1 MSDPLLTICPLG
13 GLGEIGLNCMVLE
26 TQETVAVVDCGLIF
40 PEDYLFGVDIAIPRF
55 DHILALKEKLKGI
68 VLTHGHEDHIG
79 ALPWLLPYINV
90 PIYGSKFTLA
100 LVESKLREHD
110 LDKYADL
117 RPVKAGDRI
126 QLGDLAFNFFPVCH
140 SIIEGFGLGIE
151 TPVGRVVHTGDFKI
165 DRNPLDGHAT
175 DLEAFKKF
183 SRAGV
188 TLLFSDSTNVERE
201 GYALTERE
209 ILDSLRDIFAEAE
222 GRILVTLFSS
232 HIQRIQEIIDLATE
246 TGRKV
251 GISGKSLAKNIELA
265 REQDLLRVPSGS
277 LIQLESLPD
286 YHDNQIVLLVTGSQ
300 GEPLASLSRM
310 STGEH
315 RQLYIKE
322 GDLVLMSSRFIPG
335 NTKAI
340 TKVIN
345 RLYKLGAEVLYE
357 RVQGIHASGHAHRDE
372 LKIMLET
379 VKPKYFIP
387 VHGEYRHLI
396 KHARLAVATGVAKER
411 ALVIED
417 GEPVSF
423 MTHGIRFEENIP
435 VQCTLVDGKGVGDV
449 GQTVLKERQLLAGE
463 GLVIVSLVIDV
474 PTGEILTGP
483 DVLSKGFIFEQHYSH
498 LLEDAKCIVLD
509 VFENIPPGQT
519 KKLRER
525 IRSALRRFFRK
536 VLDRDPVVVPLI
548 VCLNGD
554 EAEIRDSSCPDFK
567 I

>member
-1 MSDPLLTICPLG
+1 MSEPLLTVCPLG

-26 TQETVAVVDCGLIF
+26 TPESVAVIDCGLIF

-55 DHILALKEKLKGI
+55 DHILGLKDKLKGI

-90 PIYGSKFTLA
+90 PIYSSRFTLG
-100 LVESKLREHD
+100 LVENKLREHD

-117 RPVKAGDRI
+117 RPVKARDRVS
-126 QLGDLAFNFFPVCH
+126 LGDMAFNFFPVCH

-175 DLEAFKKF
+175 DLEAFKNF
-183 SRAGV
+183 SSPGA
-188 TLLFSDSTNVERE
+188 TLLLSDSTNVERD
-201 GYALTERE
+201 GYALTESE

-232 HIQRIQEIIDLATE
+232 HIQRIQEIIDLAVE

-251 GISGKSLAKNIELA
+251 GISGKSLARNIDLA
-265 REQDLLRVPSGS
+265 RDQGLLRVPGGAI
-277 LIQLESLPD
+277 IQLESLPD
-286 YHDNQIVLLVTGSQ
+286 YRDDQIVLLVTGSQ

-322 GDLVLMSSRFIPG
+322 GDLVLLSSRFIPG

-357 RVQGIHASGHAHRDE
+357 RVQGIHASGHAHREE

-396 KHARLAVATGVAKER
+396 KHARLAVETGVAPER
-411 ALVIED
+411 AMVIED

-423 MTHGIRFEENIP
+423 LSHGIRLEESLP

-463 GLVIVSLVIDV
+463 GLVIVSLVVDA

-483 DVLSKGFIFEQHYSH
+483 DVISKGFIFEQHYSH

-509 VFENIPPGQT
+509 VFENIPPGHT

-536 VLDRDPVVVPLI
+536 VLDRDPVVVPLVI
-548 VCLNGD
+548 CLNGD

-567 I
+567 F

>member
-13 GLGEIGLNCMVLE
+13 GLGEIGLNCMVFE
-26 TQETVAVVDCGLIF
+26 TEESVAVIDCGLIF

-90 PIYGSKFTLA
+90 PIFGSKFTLG
-100 LVESKLREHD
+100 LVENKLREHD

-126 QLGDLAFNFFPVCH
+126 QLDDLAFNFFPVCH

-151 TPVGRVVHTGDFKI
+151 TPVGRIVHTGDFKI

-183 SRAGV
+183 SNPGV

-232 HIQRIQEIIDLATE
+232 HIQRIQEIIDLAVE

-251 GISGKSLAKNIELA
+251 GISGKSLSRNIELA
-265 REQDLLRVPSGS
+265 REQGLLRVPGNAF
-277 LIQLESLPD
+277 IQLEDLPD
-286 YHDNQIVLLVTGSQ
+286 YPDSEIVLLVTGSQ

-396 KHARLAVATGVAKER
+396 KHARLAVETGVAQER
-411 ALVIED
+411 AIVIED
-417 GEPVSF
+417 GEPISF
-423 MTHGIRFEENIP
+423 LSHGIRFEESLP

-483 DVLSKGFIFEQHYSH
+483 EVMSKGFIFEQHYSH

-548 VCLNGD
+548 ISLNGD
-554 EAEIRDSSCPDFK
+554 EAEIRESSCPDFK
-567 I
+567 F